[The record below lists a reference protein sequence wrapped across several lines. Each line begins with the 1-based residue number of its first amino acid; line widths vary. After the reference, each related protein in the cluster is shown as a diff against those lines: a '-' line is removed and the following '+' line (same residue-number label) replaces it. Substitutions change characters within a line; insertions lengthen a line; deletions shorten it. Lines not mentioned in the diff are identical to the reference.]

1 MKRFAA
7 IAGLLMALLFTPL
20 AFAGSLPDTARLM
33 AAELDAQLVERL
45 GLPFGP
51 AKGTSLVLTPPV
63 ELSNLE
69 RATPLSLAMAEEL
82 ATWFVKAG
90 YRVQEIRKSQDILF
104 EPGNGELLLTRRSDL
119 LAQKNVPTELV
130 LTGTYSLTME
140 SVRFNIR
147 LIQAGSNEVVAMS
160 SRTLP
165 VVPEVYDLLPRQA
178 AASLSM
184 VAPSVGVSLG
194 RTMPLN

>member
-184 VAPSVGVSLG
+184 VEPSVGVSLG